1 MWEKKFVYVLNYLQ
15 IFKAVE
21 KNNTRTHPLQQ
32 NKNAV
37 LTTAAYFKVSTP
49 VMSQGT
55 ITVLRLASFTKKGI
69 SSLKQK
75 KWTAPL
81 NFVYSN

>member
-21 KNNTRTHPLQQ
+21 KNNTRTHPRQQ

-37 LTTAAYFKVSTP
+37 LTTAAYF
-49 VMSQGT
+49 
-55 ITVLRLASFTKKGI
+55 
-69 SSLKQK
+69 
-75 KWTAPL
+75 
-81 NFVYSN
+81 